1 MSFISNLYGNVTE
14 IEALKKELAEKEA
27 KIVSL
32 RQHLQ
37 QICELGIVK
46 AEREEWLDN
55 QLRAKF
61 HENALLS
68 AELKERTEEL
78 TTLRKSREEIS
89 SKQAQT
95 LDELFDLREQIG
107 KLKDELAEATE
118 TNRKHVRMHRSI
130 MDEIFEKTHTSCTM
144 DLIAKVQTL
153 EEMHPN
159 TFVTNSHA
167 THIYT
172 GHVSVTENTDG
183 TVVVKCWPKRG

>member
-14 IEALKKELAEKEA
+14 IAALKKELAEKEET
-27 KIVSL
+27 IVSL
-32 RQHLQ
+32 RQQLHD
-37 QICELGIVK
+37 ICNFFTATSMHES
-46 AEREEWLDN
+46 WLDECLRK
-55 QLRAKF
+55 QL
-61 HENALLS
+61 HEASMLS
-68 AELKERTEEL
+68 VVLKER
-78 TTLRKSREEIS
+78 
-89 SKQAQT
+89 A
-95 LDELFDLREQIG
+95 LDELFNLRNQIG
-107 KLKDELAEATE
+107 KLKGELAEATE

-153 EEMHPN
+153 EKMHPN

-172 GHVSVTENTDG
+172 GHVSVTENSDG